1 MFARCLAALTL
12 VALLSGCAKPV
23 VETTGPLAIRDVS
36 VSAADTIR
44 AETDILSLVRQTVPA
59 QILGVSDG
67 KATKVEVRLV
77 LLAYK
82 NPVMSLLVG
91 DSNKLGANVILRD
104 MADQELA
111 RFDVIAIDQYML
123 NGVAG
128 AVISVAQDKARVDRA
143 LARGLAETIEQRI
156 YGRKTKP
163 AMVPDLAAPMPKVP
177 PQGSAPAPTPH
188 PAQKPASVGTGV

>member
-12 VALLSGCAKPV
+12 VALLSACAKPV

-163 AMVPDLAAPMPKVP
+163 AMVPDLAAPMPKGP
-177 PQGSAPAPTPH
+177 PQESTHSPAAH
-188 PAQKPASVGTGV
+188 PSQKPASVGAGV

>member
-1 MFARCLAALTL
+1 MFARCLAALML
-12 VALLSGCAKPV
+12 VALLSACAKPV

-163 AMVPDLAAPMPKVP
+163 AMVPDLAAPMPKGP
-177 PQGSAPAPTPH
+177 PQESTHSPTAH
-188 PAQKPASVGTGV
+188 PAQKPASVGAGV